1 MGCVVAVAY
10 GGKDCLVWAK
20 KGSMGS
26 LSSAETEQGKCLL
39 PQAQESLFFH
49 WLLRISED
57 SEEKV
62 QF

>member
-20 KGSMGS
+20 KKLNGKY

-39 PQAQESLFFH
+39 PQAEESLILPLTFKNI
-49 WLLRISED
+49 RG
-57 SEEKV
+57 
-62 QF
+62 Q